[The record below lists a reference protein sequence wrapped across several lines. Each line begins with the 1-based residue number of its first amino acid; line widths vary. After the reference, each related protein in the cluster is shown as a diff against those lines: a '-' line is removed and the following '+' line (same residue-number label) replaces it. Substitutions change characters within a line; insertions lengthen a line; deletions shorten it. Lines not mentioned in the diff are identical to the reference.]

1 MDALANLGINWKLFA
16 AQAVNFLIL
25 LWVLKRY
32 AYKPMLEFLEQRS
45 ERIEKGLKDAEAA
58 QAKLASMEVQE
69 KETFAKAHAEART
82 IVALAEETAKKR
94 DALHLAETEAK
105 TKRFV
110 EDARV
115 KIEEEKQ
122 KIMAEAKAEIADV
135 VLLSVEK
142 ILREKIDTKKDEEII
157 KART

>member
-1 MDALANLGINWKLFA
+1 MDALANLGINWKLFL

-32 AYKPMLEFLEQRS
+32 AYKPMLDFLEERS
-45 ERIEKGLKDAEAA
+45 ARIEKGLQDAEAA
-58 QAKLASMEVQE
+58 QVKLASMEVQE
-69 KETFAKAHAEART
+69 KETFAKAHAEARA
-82 IVALAEETAKKR
+82 IVANAEETAKKR

-110 EDARV
+110 EDARL

-122 KIMAEAKAEIADV
+122 KIIAEAKKEIAEV
-135 VLLSVEK
+135 VSLSVEK
-142 ILREKIDTKKDEEII
+142 ILREKVDAKRDGEII
-157 KART
+157 KARA